1 MHTERQKKTKK
12 AEKRDKLQEGASECE
27 EAQCTSSITI
37 TKKTRWK
44 RKIMSIVALAA
55 TYNLHQVLPLRAI
68 LGELLQPV
76 AVISIIYKKRY
87 KLCPL
92 FH

>member
-1 MHTERQKKTKK
+1 MHTERQNKTKNRK
-12 AEKRDKLQEGASECE
+12 KRDKLQEGASECE

-44 RKIMSIVALAA
+44 RKVMSIVALAA

-76 AVISIIYKKRY
+76 AVISIIYI
-87 KLCPL
+87 
-92 FH
+92 

>member
-1 MHTERQKKTKK
+1 MHTERQNKTKTK
-12 AEKRDKLQEGASECE
+12 TEKRDKLQDGASECE

-44 RKIMSIVALAA
+44 RKVMSIVALAA
-55 TYNLHQVLPLRAI
+55 TYNLHQVLSLRAI

-76 AVISIIYKKRY
+76 AVISIIYI
-87 KLCPL
+87 
-92 FH
+92 